1 MDATQMNPGD
11 TIETS
16 TWRIHLG
23 ALSVKA
29 THIVNAGKRGK
40 KCFQACLYNAEARLG
55 SDLLPALQVVLD
67 HATSEVDPATMLD
80 AMKAL
85 RCPGIGLEVSEERG
99 VDVDR
104 ADDKIEILGACVEV
118 RASSRAFFFQNRLDV
133 HNLETLIQVDRT
145 APAKVLAWVKAN
157 RSALET
163 MPFSWV
169 TASLRSMGIR
179 SHYYCAV
186 D

>member
-1 MDATQMNPGD
+1 MDHGD
-11 TIETS
+11 TIETNG
-16 TWRIHLG
+16 WRIHLG
-23 ALSVKA
+23 ALAIRV

-40 KCFQACLYNAEARLG
+40 KCAQFVLWHRDCFYTGQLDAALVAIRAEAERG
-55 SDLLPALQVVLD
+55 AEPAAMRSTMESHVAGTVSLQ
-67 HATSEVDPATMLD
+67 
-80 AMKAL
+80 
-85 RCPGIGLEVSEERG
+85 VSEERAI
-99 VDVDR
+99 DVVR
-104 ADDKIEILGACVEV
+104 ADDKIEIVGVCLEV
-118 RASSRAFFFQNRLDV
+118 RASSQGFFFQNRLDV

-169 TASLRSMGIR
+169 TASLRSMNVR
-179 SHYYCAV
+179 SHYYCAI